1 MNSNSNKEKN
11 TMTLK
16 EALNKIDSIP
26 PDNKNASRD
35 FLKLYNEYQ
44 EQKGIKPDDLTLLLS
59 KGVESLSESKFKILI
74 NVYADLKSKS
84 HSNIYVESFIMR
96 ECIDYMNSI
105 GYNLSNDTIENEFDI
120 LLHKKNS
127 EAESIETFIKEYL
140 VKIKENKTIGKNFY
154 EIFFIVYIFLA
165 VMIENK
171 YKIDLKRNEMLLIM
185 EQAIVEEIV
194 KITDKNIRSSICH
207 DIPQYLAKRKVE
219 KPFSS
224 MSYLYYDY
232 KEKNKILNAEVKKHQ
247 DSIAYLNNMLKQKN
261 EKITNLEFDLEAI
274 NEENE
279 KLKAQIQAI
288 TAEKEE
294 AEDRLEFEKNRI
306 ERQYK
311 SQNQGLAK
319 EFNSTIGLEIDGVED
334 ILEFASDDLK
344 NAIQERL
351 DRMRKI
357 IAEMGGK

>member
-26 PDNKNASRD
+26 PDNKCIES
-35 FLKLYNEYQ
+35 FLKIYKRYQ
-44 EQKGIKPDDLTLLLS
+44 KQNGIKPEELIDLLI
-59 KGVESLSESKFKILI
+59 KGMDRFSEDEIKILLYI
-74 NVYADLKSKS
+74 YAMLKGNSSFNPVVQAFILDKCIEKLQKLGSDIS
-84 HSNIYVESFIMR
+84 HETIFDDFNNIIHNGNDEADNMKLFMR
-96 ECIDYMNSI
+96 DILKKNDNSENDKEKTDTILSIIYLFLANSI
-105 GYNLSNDTIENEFDI
+105 EITEKVSSKQMNL
-120 LLHKKNS
+120 
-127 EAESIETFIKEYL
+127 
-140 VKIKENKTIGKNFY
+140 
-154 EIFFIVYIFLA
+154 
-165 VMIENK
+165 
-171 YKIDLKRNEMLLIM
+171 LLIM
-185 EQAIVEEIV
+185 EQAFVEECLSREKV
-194 KITDKNIRSSICH
+194 DLRSSICR
-207 DIPQYLAKRKVE
+207 DIPISLAKGKI
-219 KPFSS
+219 KKLFPS

-232 KEKNKILNAEVKKHQ
+232 KVKNKTLNAEVKKYQ

-261 EKITNLEFDLEAI
+261 EKITNLESDLEAI

-279 KLKAQIQAI
+279 KFKAQIQAI

-306 ERQYK
+306 ERQYR

>member
-26 PDNKNASRD
+26 PDNKCIEY
-35 FLKLYNEYQ
+35 FLKIYKRYQKQNE
-44 EQKGIKPDDLTLLLS
+44 IKPEELIDLLL
-59 KGVESLSESKFKILI
+59 KGMDRFSEDGFKILMYI
-74 NVYADLKSKS
+74 YAMLKDNSS
-84 HSNIYVESFIMR
+84 SNPFVQAFILDK
-96 ECIDYMNSI
+96 CIDKLQKLGCDISHESISDDFNNIIHNGNDESENIKLFMRDILRNNDNSENDKEKKDTILSIIYLFLANSI
-105 GYNLSNDTIENEFDI
+105 EITEKVSN
-120 LLHKKNS
+120 KQK
-127 EAESIETFIKEYL
+127 
-140 VKIKENKTIGKNFY
+140 
-154 EIFFIVYIFLA
+154 
-165 VMIENK
+165 
-171 YKIDLKRNEMLLIM
+171 DLLLIM
-185 EQAIVEEIV
+185 EQAFVEECLSCEKV
-194 KITDKNIRSSICH
+194 DLRSSICH
-207 DIPQYLAKRKVE
+207 DIPINLAKGKIG
-219 KPFSS
+219 KIFPS

-232 KEKNKILNAEVKKHQ
+232 KVKNKTLNEEVKKYQ

-261 EKITNLEFDLEAI
+261 EKVTNLESDLKNL
-274 NEENE
+274 NEEND
-279 KLKAQIQAI
+279 KLNVQIQEI

-357 IAEMGGK
+357 ISEMGGK